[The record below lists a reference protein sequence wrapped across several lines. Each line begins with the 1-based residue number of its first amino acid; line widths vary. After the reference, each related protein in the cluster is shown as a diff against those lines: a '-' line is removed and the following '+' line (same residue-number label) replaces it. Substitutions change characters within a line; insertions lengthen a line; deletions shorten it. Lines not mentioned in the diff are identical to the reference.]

1 MKIRNVMFPPVC
13 SIIQNV
19 HWSINYGGNIRAN
32 YRLLYHKDDEEVET
46 KLSWNVETVIVNEA
60 GVIM

>member
-1 MKIRNVMFPPVC
+1 MFPPVC

-32 YRLLYHKDDEEVET
+32 YRLLYRKDDEEVET
-46 KLSWNVETVIVNEA
+46 KLSLKVETVVVNEA